1 MKKNSLKKL
10 LSLCMALMLL
20 AALNVSAF
28 ATATSMSVAQD
39 IPTSQNVVAGQDLTL
54 HFGVLLTDGTG
65 LTFQWYTNSGPISGA
80 NNPTLTAQYYQ
91 NVGVYCIAISGSG
104 HSVTSNTC
112 YITVTPASGGVILP
126 DATPTAT
133 PTNPPSTGMP
143 TPVITRQPVGV
154 NLAQGQAATL
164 SVEAALQDWSS
175 GAQLRYQWYKSNTN
189 SPSQAAPISNAY
201 SPTYTTSPY
210 DGNAYYLVAVWSS
223 DGVNTS
229 NVVYSNLVAV
239 TYGSPELKITKHPT
253 GETVNVGQSALF
265 IARADNAVKLEWRI
279 VSKDTTRTVPA
290 TQAAVYFPGLNV
302 SGEQTES
309 LALTNIPAELD
320 GWSVECKFTGADGKT
335 LYTNGAVIR
344 VNGATPTPSPTPSS
358 YIPGATTS
366 PSPSPSSYIP
376 GSNVLTAPSIGT
388 QPVGAVLSEGET
400 VTLSV
405 GATGADEAKGV
416 KLSYQWY
423 RNEQN
428 SNANGTPISG
438 ATSETYVPDT
448 ISGSRYYYVAVTASN
463 GNDSKTT
470 YSSPATVTYTAPIA
484 TPSPRPSASPSPSP
498 VMDKNPGLFSLIA
511 GPIIAIAVAAI
522 VIGVGVF
529 FLLRSVGKSK
539 DDDYYEDDHYD
550 EYYESR
556 RSGRDGRVER
566 NERMDRDERFE
577 RNDRYERSDRAER
590 NDRNDRRG
598 SSRRIDKEYY
608 RDDEFDR

>member
-1 MKKNSLKKL
+1 MKKNSMKKI
-10 LSLCMALMLL
+10 LSLCVALVLL
-20 AALNVSAF
+20 TALSASAF
-28 ATATSMSVAQD
+28 AAGPTMSIAQD
-39 IPTSQNVVAGQDLTL
+39 IPISQNVTAGQELTL
-54 HFGVLLTDGTG
+54 HFGVLLTDGSG
-65 LTFQWYTNSGPISGA
+65 LTFQWYTTTSGAIPGA
-80 NNPTLTAQYYQ
+80 NNPTLTAEYYQ
-91 NVGVYCIAISGSG
+91 NVGVYCIASSGSG
-104 HSVTSNTC
+104 QNKTSRTC
-112 YITVTPASGGVILP
+112 QISVTPASGGVILP
-126 DATPTAT
+126 DPIPTAT

-154 NLAQGQAATL
+154 NLANGQAATL
-164 SVEAALQDWSS
+164 SVEAALQDWSG
-175 GAQLRYQWYKSNTN
+175 GAQLRYQWYKSSTN
-189 SPSQAAPISNAY
+189 SPSQASPISNAY

-229 NVVYSNLVAV
+229 NVVYSNMVAV

-253 GETVNVGQSALF
+253 GETVNVGESALF

-290 TQAAVYFPGLNV
+290 TQAAVYFRGLNV

-344 VNGATPTPSPTPSS
+344 VNGATPTPAPTPSS

-376 GSNVLTAPSIGT
+376 GSNTVTAPSIGT

-405 GATGADEAKGV
+405 AASGADEAKGV

-423 RNEQN
+423 RSEQN
-428 SNANGTPISG
+428 SNANGTPIAG
-438 ATSETYVPDT
+438 ATSQTYVPDT

-463 GNDSKTT
+463 GSDSKTT

-484 TPSPRPSASPSPSP
+484 TPSPSPSVAPTASPSAS
-498 VMDKNPGLFSLIA
+498 KNPGLISLIA

-529 FLLRSVGKSK
+529 FLIRSVGKKK
-539 DDDYYEDDHYD
+539 DDGYYEDDHYD

-556 RSGRDGRVER
+556 RSGRDER
-566 NERMDRDERFE
+566 NER
-577 RNDRYERSDRAER
+577 SDP
-590 NDRNDRRG
+590 RG